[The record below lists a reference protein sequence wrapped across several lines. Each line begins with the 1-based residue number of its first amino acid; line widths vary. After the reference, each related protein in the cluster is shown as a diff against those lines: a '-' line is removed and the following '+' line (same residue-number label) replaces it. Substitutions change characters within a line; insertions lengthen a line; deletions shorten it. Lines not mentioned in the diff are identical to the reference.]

1 MSIIAAGTTTTTAL
15 SSTGNT
21 DGTLQ
26 FQVNGT
32 TPSVTLNT
40 LGAIGVGSSPAFGTS
55 GQVLT
60 SGGSTVAPTWAT
72 PTVPVTVPTF
82 TATGAISAAGLTVA
96 LNSDGTVSTIS
107 GATTSF
113 SAGASATLPSNRTGS
128 YVSAAYDPIN
138 QKIVIL
144 AAYSSFLMG
153 YVGTISGTTIT
164 FGSEYQIVTSAVTY
178 NKIAYDTAN
187 NKFVALYAISNTQ
200 RVKVLTVSGTAISAG
215 AETTLTNSA
224 GYVQNIALVYN
235 PIAGKF
241 VTAGYDSNT
250 HTALWMFTVSGTS
263 ITENFSPTSQMLLYF
278 YPNNLS
284 CNPLT
289 GTIALGGKSL
299 LAGAAYPYVYP
310 VTVSSTS
317 VSVGSGTQLASNTA
331 GDFVTPVFFGSTT
344 AGYGLAVIFT
354 ASNTNNAI
362 LLTTGEEVN
371 GGFSL
376 GGTYA
381 FGSNYSVAGNFGVAA
396 NPAGSNI
403 VITWPDGNDG
413 YAKSLTA
420 FVNKNGTAVFGSIN
434 NLFTPANG
442 IPSAL
447 VYCTDIAKMVFVGN
461 NNSNSRYTT
470 VVFTPDG
477 YASNAQ
483 SFIGF
488 STASAA
494 SGASVG
500 VSMFANMNTNVSG
513 LTLGAAYNVTYT
525 GTLTTSITGFPY
537 AGKSYGATKI
547 FVGV

>member
-60 SGGSTVAPTWAT
+60 SGGSTVAPAWAT

-82 TATGAISAAGLTVA
+82 TATGTISAAGLTVA

-107 GATTSF
+107 GTTTSF

-144 AAYSSFLMG
+144 AQYSSFLMG

-164 FGSEYQIVTSAVTY
+164 FGSEYQIVTSAVSF

-200 RVKVLTVSGTAISAG
+200 RAKVLTVSGTTISAG
-215 AETTLTNSA
+215 TEATLTNSA
-224 GYVQNIALVYN
+224 GFVQNIALVYN
-235 PIAGKF
+235 PIAGQF
-241 VTAGYDSNT
+241 VSAGYDGNND
-250 HTALWMFTVSGTS
+250 TALWSFSVSGTS
-263 ITENFSPTSQMLLYF
+263 ITENFYPPGQMLPDF

-289 GTIALGGKSL
+289 GTIAMAGKSVVV
-299 LAGAAYPYVYP
+299 GVPNYPYVYP

-317 VSVGSGTQLASNTA
+317 VSVGSGIQLASNTA
-331 GDFVTPVFFGSTT
+331 GDFTTPLFFGSTT
-344 AGYGLAVIFT
+344 AGYGLAIVFT
-354 ASNTNNAI
+354 TSNSNNAI

-381 FGSNYSVAGNFGVAA
+381 FGSGYSVAGNFGVAA

-442 IPSAL
+442 VPSAL
-447 VYCTDIAKMVFVGN
+447 VYCTNIAKMVFISTGT
-461 NNSNSRYTT
+461 SSRYTT
-470 VVFTPDG
+470 IVFTPDG